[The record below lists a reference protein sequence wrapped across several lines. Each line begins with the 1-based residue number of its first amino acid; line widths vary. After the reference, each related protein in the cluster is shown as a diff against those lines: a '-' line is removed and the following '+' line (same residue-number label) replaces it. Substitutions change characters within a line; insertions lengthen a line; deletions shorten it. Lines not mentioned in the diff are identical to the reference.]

1 MNTNNEHRVSS
12 FIRKLAV
19 TLCIVSI
26 CGCAGGAVKK
36 EEGITIIGNE
46 TAQLLLSEIMA
57 VNSNS
62 PQAYTARLSAEGSAG
77 KKKFN
82 VTGEIVY
89 NKTPRMMRVTLL
101 DAIFRSVLTVL
112 IQDNDA
118 LKLYFPMEK
127 SLYLDSASTISIQD
141 YATVALDFKI
151 LYPLAVGQIPLIE
164 NYSIKRGLAANSP
177 KHNGD
182 CTSFL
187 ILENDSYFETISFSD
202 GIPDK
207 ILLLKKNGGIKT
219 ELYLEK
225 PLRQGNA
232 LVYRKIRLILPSSG
246 ERMQFTLSGI
256 QFNQA
261 VDPGKVFFLELARG
275 VKIIN
280 MK

>member
-46 TAQLLLSEIMA
+46 TAQSLLSEIIA

-182 CTSFL
+182 CTNFL
-187 ILENDSYFETISFSD
+187 ILENDFYFETISFSD

-256 QFNQA
+256 QFDQA